1 MRRFLQGG
9 MEPEPIEAV
18 LAVIPSPELETAR
31 QVLESLLTCGD
42 LVRLSPELCWHRD
55 IWHQAL
61 EALQAQCTA
70 HGAVTLAELRDALG
84 TTRKYALLFL
94 EACDRRRITIREG
107 SDVTLIAA
115 GIMVSEALAAAE
127 QLAVEGI
134 SARVI
139 DMFTIKPIDAELI
152 KLAAAETGAIVTC
165 ENHSVINGL
174 GSAVAEV
181 LVQNTPVPMEMVGV
195 QDEFGEVGDEAY
207 LKERFGLT
215 AANIVAKAK
224 AVLARKK

>member
-1 MRRFLQGG
+1 
-9 MEPEPIEAV
+9 
-18 LAVIPSPELETAR
+18 
-31 QVLESLLTCGD
+31 
-42 LVRLSPELCWHRD
+42 
-55 IWHQAL
+55 
-61 EALQAQCTA
+61 
-70 HGAVTLAELRDALG
+70 
-84 TTRKYALLFL
+84 
-94 EACDRRRITIREG
+94 
-107 SDVTLIAA
+107 
-115 GIMVSEALAAAE
+115 MVSEALAAAE

-195 QDEFGEVGDEAY
+195 RDEFGEVGDEAY

-224 AVLARKK
+224 AVLARKSKKQS